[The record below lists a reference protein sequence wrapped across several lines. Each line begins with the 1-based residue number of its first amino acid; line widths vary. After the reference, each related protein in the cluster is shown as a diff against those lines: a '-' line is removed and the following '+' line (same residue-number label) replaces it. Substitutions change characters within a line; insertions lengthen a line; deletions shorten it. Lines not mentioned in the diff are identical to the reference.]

1 MTRRRKSA
9 GPRKDRHPFDWYV
22 EPRWAVE
29 LLFKH
34 VAFLGTIG
42 DPCCG
47 LGTIPSVAREL
58 GYDTAAADLHDR
70 GYEHLD
76 AIADF
81 LTDATLFEGVNNL
94 VFNPP
99 YSYRPRIAEAFV
111 RRAIEIAGMTVAAL
125 VPIKWLCT
133 QVRFDLF
140 AKCPPK
146 LLLVL
151 STRPS
156 MPPGNK
162 IAELGNKAFK
172 GGTIDY
178 CWVIWEVGYQG
189 PAETRWIKRDDEA
202 VPA

>member
-1 MTRRRKSA
+1 MTRRRKRSA

-22 EPRWAVE
+22 EPRWAAE
-29 LLFKH
+29 LVFRH
-34 VAFLGTIG
+34 VAFLGKVG

-47 LGTIPSVAREL
+47 LGTIPSAARAY
-58 GYDTAAADLHDR
+58 GYDTVAADLHDR

-76 AIADF
+76 AVADF
-81 LTDATLFEGVNNL
+81 LTDASTFEGIDNL
-94 VFNPP
+94 VFNSP

-111 RRAIEIAGMTVAAL
+111 RRALELARHKVAAL

-140 AKCPPK
+140 AKFPPK
-146 LLLVL
+146 EVLVL

-162 IAELGNKAFK
+162 IAELGDRAFK

-178 CWVIWEVGYQG
+178 CWVIWEIGYTG
-189 PAETRWIKRDDEA
+189 PTDTRWIKREA
-202 VPA
+202 SAGA